1 MHIIW
6 TLKMNRKVLLYI
18 FADFWVNGLTWI
30 FVSDNK
36 IVYCSRERERLL
48 YVCQISVKLSMFLGW
63 FHQHLTFSLVVQ
75 LCCCIFGANFKLK
88 CFLTFFVVKLKYH
101 LSAYYCFG
109 KHCMELLLWDEL
121 TFLSNTIFFSVFAVN
136 LEYCSVSTYVS

>member
-1 MHIIW
+1 MDIKDEQKSVVIYFCRLLGEW
-6 TLKMNRKVLLYI
+6 IDLNFCQWQQNRLL
-18 FADFWVNGLTWI
+18 L
-30 FVSDNK
+30 
-36 IVYCSRERERLL
+36 ERERLL
-48 YVCQISVKLSMFLGW
+48 YVCQISGKLSMFLGW

-121 TFLSNTIFFSVFAVN
+121 TFLSNTNFFLFLLLILNIA
-136 LEYCSVSTYVS
+136 L